1 MGLENKCNSAT
12 LVRLH
17 PLPKMLDELD
27 RIINAASQEA
37 AREVA
42 IDFSSVDIITTPA
55 IARLMTLR
63 RLLIER
69 GHRLVLCSLRANTKD
84 IFTLTGLDEVFEF
97 ADDVS
102 AVPNTVEMT

>member
-1 MGLENKCNSAT
+1 MGLENKCKNAI

-27 RIINAASQEA
+27 RVINTARQEA
-37 AREVA
+37 VFDVA

-63 RLLIER
+63 RLLIDR

-97 ADDVS
+97 ADDVCGV
-102 AVPNTVEMT
+102 ADTVEMT